1 LNLLLDACIKLGE
14 VERAVEYVELILQKK
29 QPSVAWPDEVTF
41 NTLLKGCAIQKLFS
55 KSFDLFDLMID
66 QKITPNQV
74 TYNSLIEVCVCCGRV
89 DDAWGILT

>member
-1 LNLLLDACIKLGE
+1 MNLLLDACIKLGE

-29 QPSVAWPDEVTF
+29 QPSLAWPDEVTF

-55 KSFDLFDLMID
+55 KSFDLMID

-74 TYNSLIEVCVCCGRV
+74 TYNSLIEVCVRCGRV